1 MPRGARLALFGIPV
15 ICSLVITTLSP
26 LALALLLDKFPKF
39 GVESTRDLGF
49 MSYPGESTPRYWVI
63 ESIPFATA
71 VFVKSAN
78 DEVRTSGVRPEP
90 LAVQMERLPQW
101 SVAKEP
107 WGGHFQI
114 GESSKAPE
122 TSFIEIAIGFPFR
135 SLLLRV
141 RGQVRESSDSG
152 ELGKIG
158 PEREP
163 GIFPAG
169 ANGMGVDEQIVNGLY
184 YRDAPQAS
192 DVYRTLTNRVLPTHI
207 IWPGMAGNFVFFAA
221 VCCSPWWFLM
231 LRRWRR
237 ARNGRC
243 VQCGYSIAGLTSG
256 KCPECGF
263 AVESP
268 QARAS

>member
-15 ICSLVITTLSP
+15 ICSLVITTLST

-78 DEVRTSGVRPEP
+78 DEVRISGVRPEP
-90 LAVQMERLPQW
+90 LAAQMERLPQW
-101 SVAKEP
+101 SVAKAP

-163 GIFPAG
+163 GFFLRAQTAWESMNRSSTVSTTEMHRKQVTSTAPSRTGCSQRTSFGPA
-169 ANGMGVDEQIVNGLY
+169 
-184 YRDAPQAS
+184 
-192 DVYRTLTNRVLPTHI
+192 
-207 IWPGMAGNFVFFAA
+207 WPATSFSSPPFAA
-221 VCCSPWWFLM
+221 
-231 LRRWRR
+231 
-237 ARNGRC
+237 ARG
-243 VQCGYSIAGLTSG
+243 GS
-256 KCPECGF
+256 
-263 AVESP
+263 
-268 QARAS
+268 